1 MRKKLSKWKGKHLTY
16 VGRVCLIK
24 SVFTIVPLYYMSIF
38 KAPMLVCKELTTL
51 QRRFLWGWGSDKRK
65 IAWVKWESICKPKTE
80 GGLGIK
86 DIRSN
91 TVLLAKW
98 MWKLKV
104 DASGVWREVVLSK
117 YSVSGI
123 SRRIPSSRAQ
133 S

>member
-1 MRKKLSKWKGKHLTY
+1 
-16 VGRVCLIK
+16 
-24 SVFTIVPLYYMSIF
+24 MSIF